1 MGDQALRVIASL
13 LNQTAEGGKPFRYGG
28 EEFCLLFRGKTEQ
41 EVLDALEACRQAIAN
56 YDMVVRDKQLR
67 PKKLKQGETRR
78 GASKRKSNLRL
89 TVSIGVA
96 SSDKAHSSNSLNPF
110 EQVLKRADQALYRA
124 KASGRNCI
132 QAA

>member
-1 MGDQALRVIASL
+1 
-13 LNQTAEGGKPFRYGG
+13 
-28 EEFCLLFRGKTEQ
+28 
-41 EVLDALEACRQAIAN
+41 
-56 YDMVVRDKQLR
+56 MVVRDKQLR